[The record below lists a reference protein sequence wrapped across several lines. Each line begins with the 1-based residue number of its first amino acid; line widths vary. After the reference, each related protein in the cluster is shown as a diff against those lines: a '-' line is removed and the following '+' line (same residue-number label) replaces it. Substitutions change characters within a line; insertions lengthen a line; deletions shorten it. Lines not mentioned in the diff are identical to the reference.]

1 MHELSVVFNEIQ
13 VSSGRNEDR
22 ADSAF
27 AQSLIG
33 LVQSL
38 MDKHTRINHCISARQ
53 CIFISYITIFV
64 QNKPMK
70 ALNYDKSTFI
80 EEYFQVSLLSF
91 LLNFSNYRTLKRA
104 KSTCV

>member
-22 ADSAF
+22 ADSAL
-27 AQSLIG
+27 AHSLIG

-53 CIFISYITIFV
+53 CIIISYITIFV
-64 QNKPMK
+64 QNKAMK

-80 EEYFQVSLLSF
+80 EECFQVLLLSF

>member
-22 ADSAF
+22 ADSTL

-53 CIFISYITIFV
+53 CILISYIIIFV
-64 QNKPMK
+64 RNKAMK

-80 EEYFQVSLLSF
+80 EKYFQVSLLNF
-91 LLNFSNYRTLKRA
+91 LLNFSNCRTLKRA